1 MTERRYIPEIERK
14 AIHYAWNHKCA
25 YCRCDVPYDDLHI
38 DHVVP
43 VSSGGSCNILNLVSS
58 CSTCNLTKND
68 TRLIDMYEGLILSR
82 ARDKEP
88 RVKKYLSAKV
98 KCNIKDKKFSFFCV
112 QSVFMYCGFKGELS
126 TYKANHKELSFME
139 YVRDNIKYD
148 KEMDRHTVRLP
159 LSTELDV
166 STFSGSVLEIQEYN
180 NKNNKPKMVSVSS
193 PITGYKT
200 YKKEHLLNVNKD
212 TFDIMYEVL
221 ANAEH

>member
-1 MTERRYIPEIERK
+1 
-14 AIHYAWNHKCA
+14 
-25 YCRCDVPYDDLHI
+25 
-38 DHVVP
+38 
-43 VSSGGSCNILNLVSS
+43 
-58 CSTCNLTKND
+58 
-68 TRLIDMYEGLILSR
+68 
-82 ARDKEP
+82 
-88 RVKKYLSAKV
+88 
-98 KCNIKDKKFSFFCV
+98 
-112 QSVFMYCGFKGELS
+112 
-126 TYKANHKELSFME
+126 ME